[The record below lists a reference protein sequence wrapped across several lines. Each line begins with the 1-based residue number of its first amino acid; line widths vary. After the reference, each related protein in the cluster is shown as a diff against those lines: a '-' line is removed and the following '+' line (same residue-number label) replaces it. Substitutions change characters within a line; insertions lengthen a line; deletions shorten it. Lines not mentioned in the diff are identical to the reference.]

1 MSLTQE
7 EKIDAIYEMMK
18 RSESRAR
25 WHTFFKII
33 FWITMLGY
41 SYYVMVY
48 TLPNLIQSFMPNLPS
63 MSQDGDA
70 SSLEAVLE
78 NPEVKKL
85 YERYLQK

>member
-18 RSESRAR
+18 KADSRAR
-25 WHTFFKII
+25 WHTFFKIL
-33 FWITMLGY
+33 FWITMFAY

-48 TLPNLIQSFMPNLPS
+48 TLPGLIKSFMPNLPS
-63 MSQDGDA
+63 MSQNAESGEENIL
-70 SSLEAVLE
+70 SST
-78 NPEVKKL
+78 EVKKL